1 MLIIKIFGK
10 KNMLLT
16 KQDNTYTGTEQPFL
30 NTLWD
35 KQYHSGFHLRST
47 AIPIKKTHIF

>member
-1 MLIIKIFGK
+1 
-10 KNMLLT
+10 MLLT
-16 KQDNTYTGTEQPFL
+16 NQHNTYIGIEQPFL

-47 AIPIKKTHIF
+47 AKPI